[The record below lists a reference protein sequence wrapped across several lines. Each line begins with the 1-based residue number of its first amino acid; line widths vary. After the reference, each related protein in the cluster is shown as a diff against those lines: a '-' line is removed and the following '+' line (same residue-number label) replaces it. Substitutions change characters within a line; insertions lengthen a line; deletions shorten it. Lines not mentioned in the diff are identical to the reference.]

1 MAMTLRLTPEQD
13 ARPEALAKALGVP
26 KQQAV
31 IELID
36 NAEISSSRR
45 NKLDGVFDK
54 VMSRDAE
61 LMQRLADA

>member
-13 ARPEALAKALGVP
+13 ARLEALAKALGVS

>member
-1 MAMTLRLTPEQD
+1 MTLRLTPEQD
-13 ARPEALAKALGVP
+13 ARLEALAKALGVS

>member
-13 ARPEALAKALGVP
+13 ARLEALAKALGVS

-54 VMSRDAE
+54 VLSRDAE

>member
-13 ARPEALAKALGVP
+13 ARLEALAKALGVS

-45 NKLDGVFDK
+45 NKLDVVFDK